1 MKRSLVKK
9 LAVTGVALSMALSTV
24 TVYAGEIEIV
34 DEAVT
39 ETTSQTSTL
48 EQYVYQLDT
57 TGIQE
62 TSLDEMENWKNQ
74 LEITEEEAGTA
85 PVLAIVYQPES
96 YWAENESGE
105 EVVVETVQDTLPE
118 ISLTEEEVEQVKE
131 FAELGLDL
139 VVVTNGSKLSD
150 ITTFADEWQVKAV
163 VETDEKTEEGLKNY
177 LAALDLQEAYASYDE
192 ELNSALLGTNKTRA
206 AVSNLPGTTLEG
218 SGTTS
223 SSSTSGTEKS
233 TESETSSTSGT
244 TATTKKDITFT
255 MVPDPLEEG
264 DDTIYA
270 VYEITCP
277 SDVKISEATFTLTYD
292 STKMSYDS
300 DYSDAGTDILYDEDT
315 NKGFNYTAV
324 DNNGTLKITLK
335 TNSGSS
341 ETMSGAVLDLGFTL
355 KEETSVGDSYDLKL
369 AVTSLKDGT
378 TDLTGD
384 SNVNI
389 TVKEESIKTIA
400 YEDETETETQTETQA
415 QTQVQTETQ
424 AQTQS
429 TDLQTAAK
437 TGDNT
442 NLIVWVILMVAAA
455 GCIVVFVVKKQK
467 QK

>member
-1 MKRSLVKK
+1 
-9 LAVTGVALSMALSTV
+9 
-24 TVYAGEIEIV
+24 
-34 DEAVT
+34 
-39 ETTSQTSTL
+39 
-48 EQYVYQLDT
+48 
-57 TGIQE
+57 
-62 TSLDEMENWKNQ
+62 MENWKNQ
-74 LEITEEEAGTA
+74 LEIVGEEEAEE

-96 YWAENESGE
+96 YWAGNESGE

-163 VETDEKTEEGLKNY
+163 VATDEKTEEGLKNY
-177 LAALDLQEAYASYDE
+177 LAALDLQKAYASYDE

-206 AVSNLPGTTLEG
+206 TGSNLPGTTLEG
-218 SGTTS
+218 SSTS
-223 SSSTSGTEKS
+223 SSSTSSTEKS
-233 TESETSSTSGT
+233 TESETSSTSSSST
-244 TATTKKDITFT
+244 TTKTDITFT

-378 TDLTGD
+378 TDLTSD